1 MVNSWLSTFWR
12 GGQPAT
18 ERCLG
23 SRQEPARALN
33 SAPAVRATSGCL
45 SGAIASCTRST
56 TVHPPVRGACSIRWS
71 VSRLVAAPR
80 TTRSRPT
87 EVLLVWHENAW
98 DDYRWW
104 QAQDR
109 KVLKRINALLVD
121 IKGNGNEGI
130 LQTRG
135 AQTRLRRIP
144 VQANHRRASPCLQ
157 DRRQGGAHR
166 SLPLSLRV
174 TLLCAVRAG

>member
-109 KVLKRINALLVD
+109 KVLKRIDPLLVD

-130 LQTRG
+130 GKPG
-135 AQTRLRRIP
+135 ALKHDFAGYRSRRIT
-144 VQANHRRASPCLQ
+144 RRASPCLQ